1 MENLISQN
9 PNILSGKPV
18 ITGTRMS
25 VETILELFSAG
36 MGTEEILKE
45 YPFLKEEQV
54 KAALE
59 FAARMVGKEESYIF
73 KKLAAVTHE
82 ISRRR

>member
-1 MENLISQN
+1 
-9 PNILSGKPV
+9 
-18 ITGTRMS
+18 MS

-45 YPFLKEEQV
+45 YPFLKEEHI

-59 FAARMVGKEESYIF
+59 LAARMVGKEESYIF
-73 KKLAAVTHE
+73 KKSAAVTHE